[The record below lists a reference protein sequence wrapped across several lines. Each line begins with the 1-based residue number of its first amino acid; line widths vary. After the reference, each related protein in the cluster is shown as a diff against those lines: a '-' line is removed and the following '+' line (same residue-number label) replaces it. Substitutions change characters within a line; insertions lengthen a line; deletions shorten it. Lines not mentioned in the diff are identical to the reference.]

1 MNLKRIYR
9 YFKPISDVKDC
20 ENKEGYV
27 QFYARPINFADFLS
41 ILFIVPDKAFKNPNI
56 SIVLDH
62 IFTFK
67 AKNGKEYIAFRFI
80 TK

>member
-41 ILFIVPDKAFKNPNI
+41 ILFIVPDKAFKN
-56 SIVLDH
+56 L
-62 IFTFK
+62 K
-67 AKNGKEYIAFRFI
+67 C
-80 TK
+80 